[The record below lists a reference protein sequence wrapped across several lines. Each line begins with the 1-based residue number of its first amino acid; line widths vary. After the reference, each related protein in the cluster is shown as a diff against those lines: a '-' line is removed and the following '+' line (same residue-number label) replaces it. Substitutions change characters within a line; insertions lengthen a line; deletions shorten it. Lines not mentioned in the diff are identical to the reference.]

1 MIYITYDQVSQKII
15 IMFAFFIKKKN
26 TKKIAWFSLKQIK
39 KKSFYILHVL

>member
-26 TKKIAWFSLKQIK
+26 TK
-39 KKSFYILHVL
+39 ILA